1 MICLLCRIYAPGEQI
16 GVFKFIL
23 NLKSIWVE
31 LAETLITIRRDGG
44 VTQKQLA
51 TNNQTN
57 KNKQYA
63 RKKTQ
68 I

>member
-1 MICLLCRIYAPGEQI
+1 MGKTSRNT
-16 GVFKFIL
+16 FNNK
-23 NLKSIWVE
+23 K
-31 LAETLITIRRDGG
+31 RDGG